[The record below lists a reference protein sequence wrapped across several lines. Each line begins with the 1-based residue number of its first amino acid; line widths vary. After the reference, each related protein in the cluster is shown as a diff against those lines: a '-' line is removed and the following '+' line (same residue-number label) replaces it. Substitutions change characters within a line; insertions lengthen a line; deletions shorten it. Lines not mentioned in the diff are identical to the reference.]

1 MRTQKYDVYLTAE
14 EKRLLLN
21 VLIDKR
27 NLLMAAGKYTDAID
41 DLIVKITK
49 ARPRRHLLSA

>member
-1 MRTQKYDVYLTAE
+1 MRTQKYDVYLTSE

-21 VLIDKR
+21 ALITER
-27 NLLMAAGKYTDAID
+27 NLLIANGKYTDAVD

-49 ARPRRHLLSA
+49 ARQKRRFLSA